1 MTITSLYLI
10 IAFTLGFFVGIKFIL
25 FSIEQRD
32 KKEKS
37 KIEDIFIKIL
47 DNTSKLKFGQR
58 VHTYVQIKTENY
70 LLVYMMDKQELA
82 LFNGEEYIANS
93 TQINPD
99 ISEKIIDF
107 IKNKLKSY
115 SHTEFNNSEH
125 IDNVNIDKHI
135 NENKNHINQNSG
147 SWKKVKFD
155 DYFPKAILNNIE
167 KYKAHILEADD
178 CETVFNY
185 YGQRILDKEI

>member
-82 LFNGEEYIANS
+82 LFKGEEYIANS

-107 IKNKLKSY
+107 IKNKFDKEINDDVVEVGGYLVSQSY
-115 SHTEFNNSEH
+115 IDEVNSQYKTTYEYEI
-125 IDNVNIDKHI
+125 IDEEIEEEYEEYLNL
-135 NENKNHINQNSG
+135 
-147 SWKKVKFD
+147 D
-155 DYFPKAILNNIE
+155 D
-167 KYKAHILEADD
+167 
-178 CETVFNY
+178 
-185 YGQRILDKEI
+185 ILDKINISGINSLTNKEREFLNNYGK

>member
-70 LLVYMMDKQELA
+70 SV
-82 LFNGEEYIANS
+82 
-93 TQINPD
+93 
-99 ISEKIIDF
+99 
-107 IKNKLKSY
+107 
-115 SHTEFNNSEH
+115 EF
-125 IDNVNIDKHI
+125 
-135 NENKNHINQNSG
+135 
-147 SWKKVKFD
+147 VKT
-155 DYFPKAILNNIE
+155 AG
-167 KYKAHILEADD
+167 
-178 CETVFNY
+178 T
-185 YGQRILDKEI
+185 

>member
-1 MTITSLYLI
+1 LLHH
-10 IAFTLGFFVGIKFIL
+10 AAWH
-25 FSIEQRD
+25 FS
-32 KKEKS
+32 S
-37 KIEDIFIKIL
+37 
-47 DNTSKLKFGQR
+47 FGS
-58 VHTYVQIKTENY
+58 
-70 LLVYMMDKQELA
+70 D
-82 LFNGEEYIANS
+82 
-93 TQINPD
+93 
-99 ISEKIIDF
+99 DF

-167 KYKAHILEADD
+167 KYKPHILEADD